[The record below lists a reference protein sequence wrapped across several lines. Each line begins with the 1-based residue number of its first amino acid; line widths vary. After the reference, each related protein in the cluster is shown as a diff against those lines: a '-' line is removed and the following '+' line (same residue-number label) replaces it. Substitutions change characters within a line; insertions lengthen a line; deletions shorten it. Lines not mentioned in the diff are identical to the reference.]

1 MQHSFNQSSFGI
13 FARQN
18 IDVYKEETKTE
29 KKKTHHDLQI
39 VYIKKIPIINI
50 ALNVWLLKENP
61 PKQNKIEFDM
71 ELY

>member
-18 IDVYKEETKTE
+18 IDVGIYIYIYI
-29 KKKTHHDLQI
+29 KKKLRRRKKKHHDLQI

-50 ALNVWLLKENP
+50 ALNV
-61 PKQNKIEFDM
+61 
-71 ELY
+71 

>member
-18 IDVYKEETKTE
+18 IDVGIYIYLYKEETKTE

-50 ALNVWLLKENP
+50 ALNV
-61 PKQNKIEFDM
+61 
-71 ELY
+71 